1 MRRRRTS
8 PRVATPDPQPTRVT
22 SPPTNSP
29 AHGLCEP
36 ISHRGLRWFRTLFL
50 LALVYDSWCMATR
63 GEMADFFGRPAGL
76 NFVYPAAPW
85 VRPLPAPLME
95 WMPHAIGG
103 AALVALVFPC
113 CGLAAATGLQAYL
126 FLCDA
131 ARYVNHHYLYILLSA
146 LLLLTPPGA
155 SAQQQTVC
163 ATGFIM
169 DTFCTATVSK
179 ALNTRPTHMHS
190 ERRRAQASHAHHTL
204 NTHAHS
210 PTQRAVPS

>member
-1 MRRRRTS
+1 MDSSNDDWVYIPGTRYREYVGMVARGVWSACVCVVVCGVQCDAVAAVQVVHCPLCIPPVLRYRRKT
-8 PRVATPDPQPTRVT
+8 VEGV
-22 SPPTNSP
+22 
-29 AHGLCEP
+29 
-36 ISHRGLRWFRTLFL
+36 LRWWLVRVGVVLFTLAGRLPTCRGARKPLQQAIGSYL
-50 LALVYDSWCMATR
+50 LAGNDNLATEPGDR
-63 GEMADFFGRPAGL
+63 D
-76 NFVYPAAPW
+76 AP
-85 VRPLPAPLME
+85 RHM
-95 WMPHAIGG
+95 
-103 AALVALVFPC
+103 
-113 CGLAAATGLQAYL
+113 
-126 FLCDA
+126 
-131 ARYVNHHYLYILLSA
+131 LSA

-190 ERRRAQASHAHHTL
+190 ERAQASHAHHTL

>member
-1 MRRRRTS
+1 MDSSNDDWVYIPGTRYREYVGMVARGVWSACVCVVVCGVQCDAVAAVQVVHCPLCIPPVLRYRRKT
-8 PRVATPDPQPTRVT
+8 VEGV
-22 SPPTNSP
+22 
-29 AHGLCEP
+29 
-36 ISHRGLRWFRTLFL
+36 LRWWLVRVGVVLFTLAGRLPTCRGARKPLQQAIGSYL
-50 LALVYDSWCMATR
+50 LAGNDNLATEPGDR
-63 GEMADFFGRPAGL
+63 D
-76 NFVYPAAPW
+76 AP
-85 VRPLPAPLME
+85 RHM
-95 WMPHAIGG
+95 
-103 AALVALVFPC
+103 
-113 CGLAAATGLQAYL
+113 
-126 FLCDA
+126 
-131 ARYVNHHYLYILLSA
+131 LSA